1 MKTLRVNALLFVM
14 CTTCFAIAQPNPPS
28 AGAAQEQNQMQT
40 DAPADKIALQRRY
53 DPMAGHAHLRGGI
66 WDNALNGI
74 NPDDKNLGES
84 VSKWRQLVVA
94 ETIHKVVFWTAVGC
108 ALSLLFAL
116 LFLYWLLHDR
126 DRRVH
131 ISVNILTQ
139 IANAYIDARDR
150 ALDAIEKHNQLA
162 DDYNALAEKLASL
175 ERQKAENQRRIR
187 SESQETVPDDLAR
200 GAGTSAEP
208 SGALPETTAVEVQVR
223 QVAEVQARQ
232 RLAHQIS
239 ALQEKN
245 KTLRTSLNEA
255 VAQIEK
261 LRRQP
266 AVITEVP

>member
-1 MKTLRVNALLFVM
+1 MKTFRVNALLFVM
-14 CTTCFAIAQPNPPS
+14 CMTSLAFAEPNRPS
-28 AGAAQEQNQMQT
+28 AGAAQEQTQMQT

-53 DPMAGHAHLRGGI
+53 DPMAGQAHLRGGI
-66 WDNALNGI
+66 WDNALDGI
-74 NPDDKNLGES
+74 NPYNKNLGKS
-84 VSKWRQLVVA
+84 VSEWRQLVVA
-94 ETIHKVVFWTAVGC
+94 ETIHKVVFWTAVAC
-108 ALSLLFAL
+108 ALSLLFAS

-150 ALDAIEKHNQLA
+150 ALGAIEKYNQLA
-162 DDYNALAEKLASL
+162 DDYNAIAEKMAALD
-175 ERQKAENQRRIR
+175 RQKAENQRRIR
-187 SESQETVPDDLAR
+187 TESQETVPEDLAR
-200 GAGTSAEP
+200 GAGATADS
-208 SGALPETTAVEVQVR
+208 SGALPESTAVEVEVR
-223 QVAEVQARQ
+223 QESEVQTRQ
-232 RLAHQIS
+232 RFAHQIS

-266 AVITEVP
+266 A